1 MLDGLQRLCSHI
13 LFVFLWLGTL
23 LVVVQDATALVAAG
37 GEKDEDVDA
46 GGGKRAKKQV
56 ICNLCFVNPLVVVQ
70 DAPVLVAAGGNKD
83 EDVSSGGGK
92 GGNRGKNKIEQVV
105 VIFVL

>member
-1 MLDGLQRLCSHI
+1 MLNGLQRLCSHI
-13 LFVFLWLGTL
+13 LLVFLWLGTL
-23 LVVVQDATALVAAG
+23 LVVVQDAPALVAAG
-37 GEKDEDVDA
+37 GNKDVDA

-56 ICNLCFVNPLVVVQ
+56 ICNLCFVNSLVVVQ
-70 DAPVLVAAGGNKD
+70 DAPALVAAGGNKD

-92 GGNRGKNKIEQVV
+92 GGNLDKNKIEQVV